1 MEGDVVVDGMLTPF
15 SAEPILSM
23 AVIELEVDRDKFDF
37 PPMKES
43 LDDLTADVT
52 PRPS

>member
-1 MEGDVVVDGMLTPF
+1 MEGDVVVDGMLIPF
-15 SAEPILSM
+15 STIPILSM
-23 AVIELEVDRDKFDF
+23 VGIEVEERDKFGL
-37 PPMKES
+37 PLIKES